1 MRVCALWGATRPYPS
16 QRGTLCKKTNL
27 NCDSRNP
34 WIPCLIFFLGFF
46 LARVVG
52 CSSLSCNRLW
62 MLKILL
68 YMYCNVSMYGL
79 SFTSN
84 LFFRLYLHL
93 QRAPLPIYFSIYLSI
108 SSTLYLSIYLFI
120 YLSINLSICRY
131 ACLTIHLCI
140 YLSTW

>member
-1 MRVCALWGATRPYPS
+1 MKVWGFAYCEDPRGPTRPNAAP
-16 QRGTLCKKTNL
+16 CAKKQIQIVITE
-27 NCDSRNP
+27 
-34 WIPCLIFFLGFF
+34 IPESPAWFFFWNFF

-68 YMYCNVSMYGL
+68 YMYCNVSIYGL

-108 SSTLYLSIYLFI
+108 SSTLYLSIYISLFI
-120 YLSINLSICRY
+120 YLSIYPSFDL
-131 ACLTIHLCI
+131 HV
-140 YLSTW
+140 